1 MPPFV
6 RANAYDICVSH
17 TTLNAFG
24 ALSLA
29 VADRM
34 QEAMASVAGH
44 GASGPA
50 ALVALD
56 GFAGGGTID
65 GLRRLLGITHSG
77 TVRLVDRLA
86 AAGLVERRV
95 GADARA
101 VAVHLTPQGRRTAR
115 RVLAAREAALEQTL
129 ATLSATQREQLNSL
143 LSELL
148 QGFEASP
155 EAARRIC
162 RLCDVARC
170 GHDRGTCPVT
180 TRV

>member
-1 MPPFV
+1 MLGSS
-6 RANAYDICVSH
+6 ITCVSH

-56 GFAGGGTID
+56 GAAGGGSID
-65 GLRRLLGITHSG
+65 SLRLLLGITHSG
-77 TVRLVDRLA
+77 AVRLVDRLA

-101 VAVHLTPQGRRTAR
+101 VSLHLTPQGRRTAR
-115 RVLAAREAALEQTL
+115 RVLAAREAAIEQVLAALSPVQRGQLEPLL
-129 ATLSATQREQLNSL
+129 AAMID
-143 LSELL
+143 
-148 QGFEASP
+148 GIAD
-155 EAARRIC
+155 ARMC
-162 RLCDVARC
+162 RKCDTSRCVDCPNANARL
-170 GHDRGTCPVT
+170 DR
-180 TRV
+180 

>member
-1 MPPFV
+1 M
-6 RANAYDICVSH
+6 
-17 TTLNAFG
+17 NAFG

-34 QEAMASVAGH
+34 NSAMAGVAGH

-56 GFAGGGTID
+56 GAAGGGSID

-86 AAGLVERRV
+86 GAGLVERRV

-101 VAVHLTPQGRRTAR
+101 VAIHLTPQGRRTAR
-115 RVLAAREAALEQTL
+115 RVIAAREAALEQVL
-129 ATLSATQREQLNSL
+129 APLSRTQRAQLGPL
-143 LSELL
+143 L
-148 QGFEASP
+148 GAMVSP
-155 EAARRIC
+155 LEDARIC
-162 RLCDVARC
+162 RTCNTSRCSECPNANARLE
-170 GHDRGTCPVT
+170 R
-180 TRV
+180 

>member
-1 MPPFV
+1 M
-6 RANAYDICVSH
+6 SH

-56 GFAGGGTID
+56 GLAGGASID
-65 GLRRLLGITHSG
+65 ALRRLLGITHSG
-77 TVRLVDRLA
+77 AVRLVDRLA

-101 VAVHLTPQGRRTAR
+101 VAIHLTPQGRRTAR
-115 RVLAAREAALEQTL
+115 RVRAAREAALEQV
-129 ATLSATQREQLNSL
+129 LSPLSPAQREQLKSL
-143 LSELL
+143 LGTMA
-148 QGFEASP
+148 QGLEPTP
-155 EAARRIC
+155 ETARRLC
-162 RLCDVARC
+162 RLCDVERC
-170 GHDRGTCPVT
+170 GHSRGTCPVSNA
-180 TRV
+180 RLER

>member
-1 MPPFV
+1 V
-6 RANAYDICVSH
+6 NA
-17 TTLNAFG
+17 LG

-34 QEAMASVAGH
+34 QESMASVAGH

-56 GFAGGGTID
+56 GLAGGGSID
-65 GLRRLLGITHSG
+65 ALRRLLGITHSG

-101 VAVHLTPQGRRTAR
+101 VALHLTPQGRRTAR
-115 RVLAAREAALEQTL
+115 RVLAAREAALEQVL
-129 ATLSATQREQLNSL
+129 AGLSASQREELDAL
-143 LSELL
+143 LSAMLR
-148 QGFEASP
+148 GFEATA
-155 EAARRIC
+155 EGARRVC
-162 RLCDVARC
+162 RLCDAERC
-170 GHDRGTCPVT
+170 GRGRGGCPVT
-180 TRV
+180 GQG

>member
-1 MPPFV
+1 
-6 RANAYDICVSH
+6 VSH

-34 QEAMASVAGH
+34 QEAMAAVAGH

-56 GFAGGGTID
+56 GAAGGGTID
-65 GLRRLLGITHSG
+65 ALRRLLGITHSG
-77 TVRLVDRLA
+77 AVRLVDRLA

-101 VAVHLTPQGRRTAR
+101 VSLHLTPQGRRAAR
-115 RVLAAREAALEQTL
+115 RVLAAREAVLEQVLAPLTPAQRAQLGPLL
-129 ATLSATQREQLNSL
+129 ATMIE
-143 LSELL
+143 
-148 QGFEASP
+148 GIDD
-155 EAARRIC
+155 ARMC
-162 RLCDVARC
+162 RKCDTSRCADCPNAKARL
-170 GHDRGTCPVT
+170 DR
-180 TRV
+180 

>member
-1 MPPFV
+1 
-6 RANAYDICVSH
+6 VSH

-56 GFAGGGTID
+56 GLAGGGTID

-115 RVLAAREAALEQTL
+115 RVLAAREAALEQAL
-129 ATLSATQREQLNSL
+129 STLSETQRVQLKSL

-148 QGFEASP
+148 RGFEASP

-180 TRV
+180 SESNARLER

>member
-1 MPPFV
+1 
-6 RANAYDICVSH
+6 VSH

-34 QEAMASVAGH
+34 QEAMAGVAGH

-56 GFAGGGTID
+56 GAAGGGSID
-65 GLRRLLGITHSG
+65 ALRRLLGITHSG

-86 AAGLVERRV
+86 SAGLVERRV

-101 VAVHLTPQGRRTAR
+101 VAIHLTPPGRRLAR
-115 RVLAAREAALEQTL
+115 RVLAAREAALEQVL
-129 ATLSATQREQLNSL
+129 APLSPAQRHQL
-143 LSELL
+143 ELL
-148 QGFEASP
+148 LEAMI
-155 EAARRIC
+155 EGIGDARMC
-162 RLCDVARC
+162 RKCDTNRCADCPNTKARVE
-170 GHDRGTCPVT
+170 P
-180 TRV
+180 